1 MADAH
6 TKIFLRKRVLKFEYI
21 TLILLFLPII
31 SCNIIT
37 MKFKGTGKDQIYIN
51 PTQERPCP
59 KSITVDG
66 VFIPNPTCKYKF
78 PNKIV
83 TVEIHLDENIKSFY
97 RMFSDIAGII
107 EVELTQCH
115 SVENM
120 AYLFENCNSLRFAN
134 LSNIDLSSVINIEGM
149 FGNCRAL
156 KDLDLTNADLSKVRN
171 HKNVFANC
179 IQLRE
184 NSLLNKNHNLK
195 RILQENTDLPETDY
209 FCSIFNIFEITRVCK
224 INTETANEDI
234 IEGLKDSSYRK
245 FLIEDMLNG
254 KNETSTREGNQIF
267 SITISRYDNV
277 INLGSCE
284 DNIRTYYN
292 LTDAENLYIYK
303 NIIYSLS
310 QHTPSVTYE
319 IFNNEVFI
327 DMSIFENTAININ
340 LSNIIIYCD
349 SIYDYFDEERICKI
363 NTTKAHENIIQGLN
377 DISFREF
384 LIYDVLN
391 GKNEISTSEEN
402 QTFSILISSY
412 DSIID
417 LSVCEEN
424 IRVKYGIHEAD
435 NLFIYKHEI
444 YIPSFNIPLITFQ
457 VFDRNASFNMD
468 VCKNDLIGFNIP
480 VKINEQE
487 LFKYNPSDEYYS
499 ENCTD
504 GDLSLYERKQ
514 EYNDGN
520 LSLCQH
526 NCTYINY
533 NYNTRSVNCYCY
545 PNQLDLETNT
555 KLLHK
560 FELKEEEK
568 DKCKIIPSDNKESD
582 MIIYCNNI
590 YEYFYEARICKINI
604 TRANKDIIEG
614 LNDSSFREYL
624 INDVLYGKNESSTS
638 EDNTK
643 YSISTLRYDKTI
655 DLGDCE
661 TIIKIQNNIAY
672 NSSLYLYKHEMTI
685 PMFNIPI
692 ITFSVFDGKHLFN
705 MDYCQNILIGFNI
718 PVKINEQE
726 LFKYNP
732 SDEYYSENCTDGD
745 LSLYERK
752 QEYNDRNL
760 SLCQSNCKFDKYDNY
775 TKEVTCLCSQNK
787 SNSNQ
792 QSDYLDK
799 FELKDEDKYKCK
811 IFETDNFKIMNEK
824 FEQVISSFVANKT
837 GKDKGVVFEDI
848 IKGIT
853 NGSMDELIQQL
864 VNNKQDFSIKVD
876 GDTYHL
882 STIKQQFESQELSA
896 VDLGDCEGKIR
907 EELGLGDQEILIF
920 KVDHNVPGFKIPII
934 EYVLFTED
942 GRVNINLD
950 ICEGIQI
957 DYYIPVNITGDQMYL
972 YDPNNEFYNDK
983 CNQHTS
989 EGGTDMTLYDRK
1001 NEYNVQ
1007 NMSLCENGCEFEG
1020 YNETTLKTKCNCPIK
1035 TERNFFEIDQDKL
1048 LNKFKNYKDMINIMI
1063 IKCYNLVFSGKGLK
1077 KNIGSYIMISIA
1089 AINGCLIAFFYTK
1102 GFASLKTTMKDVLNK
1117 SFKEKIVVAPPKKD
1131 KRKKKDKNRNKRK
1144 SVQVSNIDSHNDL
1157 NVKPTDMKVKRS
1169 KTTRKK
1175 PKEKKEE
1182 NLEKDK
1188 EKETKEDEI
1197 IYLNNYELN
1206 NLSYD
1211 DALKYETRTYW
1222 QYYLALLKTKHL
1234 IIFTFY
1240 TNTDYNSRP
1249 LKILLFL
1256 ISFALFYTVNALFF
1270 NDSTMHQIYE
1280 DEGAFNFLYQIPQIL
1295 YSTIISTAI
1304 KMIISFLSLTEKDFI
1319 KLKSKKS
1326 KSLALQEL
1334 GGILNKISKKSIVL
1348 FALSYLFVI
1357 LFWYY
1362 LSCFCAVY
1370 KNTQV
1375 YLIKDTLISF
1385 ATSLLYPFPINLIP
1399 GLLRF
1404 PALRNKKKCLY
1415 IISTLVAII

>member
-1 MADAH
+1 M
-6 TKIFLRKRVLKFEYI
+6 KIFLRKSVLNFEYI

-51 PTQERPCP
+51 PSQERPCP
-59 KSITVDG
+59 KNITVDG

-83 TVEIHLDENIKSFY
+83 TMEINLDENIKSFY
-97 RMFSDIAGII
+97 RMFSDITGII
-107 EVELTQCH
+107 EVDLTQCRT
-115 SVENM
+115 SLVENM
-120 AYLFENCNSLRFAN
+120 AYMFENCKSLRFAN
-134 LSNIDLSSVINIEGM
+134 LSNIDISSAINIERM

-156 KDLDLTNADLSKVRN
+156 KNLDLTNADLSKVHN
-171 HKNVFANC
+171 HKDVFINC
-179 IQLRE
+179 IQLNE
-184 NSLLNKNHNLK
+184 NGLLDKNRDLNFYQYK
-195 RILQENTDLPETDY
+195 RLLQENTAITDTSTICDIY
-209 FCSIFNIFEITRVCK
+209 SIFNEAKTCTFNIA
-224 INTETANEDI
+224 TANEDI
-234 IEGLKDSSYRK
+234 IDGLKDSSYRK
-245 FLIEDMLNG
+245 YLIDTILNG
-254 KNETSTREGNQIF
+254 KNESSIKEGNQIF
-267 SITISRYDNV
+267 SISILRYDNV

-284 DNIRTYYN
+284 INIRRYYN
-292 LTDAENLYIYK
+292 ISEAENLYIYK
-303 NIIYSLS
+303 NIIYDLS
-310 QHTPSVTYE
+310 QHTPNVT
-319 IFNNEVFI
+319 FEVFHKKDFINMSVCKDITI
-327 DMSIFENTAININ
+327 DID
-340 LSNIIIYCD
+340 LSSIIIYCD
-349 SIYDYFDEERICKI
+349 DIYQFFDEERICKI
-363 NTTKAHENIIQGLN
+363 NITTANEDIIKGLS

-384 LIYDVLN
+384 LIDNVLN
-391 GKNEISTSEEN
+391 DKKKISTSEEN
-402 QTFSILISSY
+402 QTFSISISSS
-412 DSIID
+412 DSIIN
-417 LSVCEEN
+417 LMKCEVHLKEQHD
-424 IRVKYGIHEAD
+424 ISEAA
-435 NLFIYKHEI
+435 NLFIYKHEL
-444 YIPSFNIPLITFQ
+444 YIPSFNIPIITFQ
-457 VFDRNASFNMD
+457 IFDRNHSFNLDQCNNDLVSFNVPVKINEEELFKYNPSGDYYSENCFDGDLSLYERKQEYNDNNLSLCQYNCTYEDYNYNTKSVTCLCYPNQLTLGPLHKFDLKEEEKYKCKIIPTQQKESDIIPYCNSKYEYFYEARACKIDVTKANKDIIEALNDTSFREYLINDVLYGKNESSTSEDNIKYSISTLRYDKTIDLGNCEKEIRNHYRIDEVEDLYLYKHEMTIPMFNIPIITFSVFNQISSFNMD
-468 VCKNDLIGFNIP
+468 YCQDILIGLNIP
-480 VKINEQE
+480 VKINEEE

-504 GDLSLYERKQ
+504 GDLSLYERKK
-514 EYNDGN
+514 EYND
-520 LSLCQH
+520 
-526 NCTYINY
+526 
-533 NYNTRSVNCYCY
+533 
-545 PNQLDLETNT
+545 
-555 KLLHK
+555 K
-560 FELKEEEK
+560 
-568 DKCKIIPSDNKESD
+568 
-582 MIIYCNNI
+582 
-590 YEYFYEARICKINI
+590 
-604 TRANKDIIEG
+604 
-614 LNDSSFREYL
+614 
-624 INDVLYGKNESSTS
+624 
-638 EDNTK
+638 
-643 YSISTLRYDKTI
+643 
-655 DLGDCE
+655 
-661 TIIKIQNNIAY
+661 
-672 NSSLYLYKHEMTI
+672 
-685 PMFNIPI
+685 
-692 ITFSVFDGKHLFN
+692 
-705 MDYCQNILIGFNI
+705 
-718 PVKINEQE
+718 
-726 LFKYNP
+726 
-732 SDEYYSENCTDGD
+732 
-745 LSLYERK
+745 
-752 QEYNDRNL
+752 NL
-760 SLCQSNCKFDKYDNY
+760 SLCQSNCKYDKYDNY
-775 TKEVTCLCSQNK
+775 TKEVTCLCSLNK
-787 SNSNQ
+787 SNSNDN
-792 QSDYLDK
+792 SRYLDQ

-824 FEQVISSFVANKT
+824 FEQVINSFAANKT
-837 GKDKGVVFEDI
+837 GKDKEVVFEDM

-853 NGSMDELIQQL
+853 NGSMDELIEQL
-864 VNNKQDFSIKVD
+864 ISNEQDFSMKIN

-882 STIKQQFESQELSA
+882 STIKRQFDSQELSA

-907 EELGLGDQEILIF
+907 DELGLGDQEILLF

-942 GRVNINLD
+942 GRININLD
-950 ICEGIQI
+950 ICEGIKI

-989 EGGTDMTLYDRK
+989 EGGTDMTLFDRK

-1048 LNKFKNYKDMINIMI
+1048 LNKFKNYKDIINIMI
-1063 IKCYNLVFSGKGLK
+1063 VKCYKLVFSGKGLK

-1089 AINGCLIAFFYTK
+1089 AINSCLIAFFYTK
-1102 GFASLKTTMKDVLNK
+1102 GFTGLKTTMKDVLSK
-1117 SFKEKIVVAPPKKD
+1117 SFKEKKVVEPPKKD
-1131 KRKKKDKNRNKRK
+1131 KKKKKRNKRK
-1144 SVQVSNIDSHNDL
+1144 SVQMGNIDSQNDL
-1157 NVKPTDMKVKRS
+1157 YFKPTEQKIKRS

-1175 PKEKKEE
+1175 REEKGDD
-1182 NLEKDK
+1182 LEK
-1188 EKETKEDEI
+1188 EKEKNEDEI
-1197 IYLNNYELN
+1197 IYLNDYELN

-1280 DEGAFNFLYQIPQIL
+1280 DEGAFNFLYQLPQIL

-1326 KSLALQEL
+1326 KKLALKEL

-1385 ATSLLYPFPINLIP
+1385 ATSLLYPFAINLIP
-1399 GLLRF
+1399 GMLRM
-1404 PALRNKKKCLY
+1404 PALKSKKKFLY
-1415 IISTLVAII
+1415 TISTLVAII